1 MKNDELSSIGRREL
15 LSLGAL
21 AFASVTSLG
30 ALATLSGC
38 GGNGLATGGGQGSI
52 RGRLHPEI
60 SGTGLAALTS
70 VSDLVSL
77 GSSRSFTIDAPLEAG
92 PVLVLNSAGALAG
105 AVMSPGV
112 PSVSGDL
119 EISAESTL
127 QFLLLLSPGV
137 GSPIPVEHAA
147 AVERIRRLPEFQAAV
162 ALLRSKLATTSM
174 TEALQQ
180 SDMAASM
187 LACAEA
193 LESQPPAP
201 DIVAEPAE
209 HGISLKVKESKS
221 ATTEITYSNG
231 GFRYVKVRRRDSDV
245 SASTVAVSLVGVW
258 ARGADNLSYSSLF
271 TLGVGDPTNFE
282 DKTLN
287 FENFAA
293 AEYIFEGIGFAS
305 SLEEPL
311 PPGVTDEAA
320 VVANLLTVL
329 EYAVFPLLDTLL
341 GTKFLGQYK
350 KAERAVQE
358 FVKRKDV
365 VNLMLEINEAESW
378 SDAVARMIDLILL
391 ALDYIADSPI
401 LQSILAIS
409 GNRLSLLKRIIP
421 ILTLGSAL
429 FGVFNLVRAGIYFA
443 SVPRRH
449 IMSVSATG
457 NGVIVVT

>member
-1 MKNDELSSIGRREL
+1 MKDQETNEVSRREVIG
-15 LSLGAL
+15 GAL
-21 AFASVTSLG
+21 ALMLASGPLSM
-30 ALATLSGC
+30 LASGC
-38 GGNGLATGGGQGSI
+38 GGGGGLVAGGTGSI

-60 SGTGLAALTS
+60 SGTGLVVLTS
-70 VSDLVSL
+70 VADSTAL
-77 GSSRSFTIDAPLEAG
+77 GGSRSFTIDAPLDAG
-92 PVLVLNSAGALAG
+92 PILVIDSSGALAG
-105 AVMSPGV
+105 AAMSPGA
-112 PSVSGDL
+112 SSIAGDL

-127 QFLLLLSPGV
+127 LFFLLLSPGV
-137 GSPIPVEHAA
+137 GSPIPAEHAA
-147 AVERIRRLPEFQAAV
+147 VVERIRRLPEFHTAV
-162 ALLRSKLATTSM
+162 AFLRSKLAMNSM
-174 TEALQQ
+174 TQALQQ
-180 SDMAASM
+180 ADVAARM

-193 LESQPPAP
+193 LEAQPPAP
-201 DIVAEPAE
+201 DIVADEAE
-209 HGISLKVKESKS
+209 HGISLKVKDPKS
-221 ATTEITYSNG
+221 ATTDITYSNG

-245 SASTVAVSLVGVW
+245 SAATVAVSLVGVW
-258 ARGADNLSYSSLF
+258 ANGATNLSYSSLF
-271 TLGVGDPTNFE
+271 TLGVGDPTSFE

-287 FENFAA
+287 FGNFAS

-341 GTKFLGQYK
+341 GTKLLGQYK

-365 VNLMLEINEAESW
+365 VDLMLEINEAESW
-378 SDAVARMIDLILL
+378 SDAVTRMIDLLLL